1 MQKSVVACATERLSS
16 TIMDLLIGRQVII
29 FTHTFVRAID
39 TPFLLI
45 RVSINGAAIGSSSSV
60 LVEGVVMN
68 FYGRVETDQSIYQKT
83 PNL

>member
-1 MQKSVVACATERLSS
+1 
-16 TIMDLLIGRQVII
+16 MDLLIGRQVII
-29 FTHTFVRAID
+29 FTHTLVRAID
-39 TPFLLI
+39 RPVLLI
-45 RVSINGAAIGSSSSV
+45 RVSINGAAIGGSSTV